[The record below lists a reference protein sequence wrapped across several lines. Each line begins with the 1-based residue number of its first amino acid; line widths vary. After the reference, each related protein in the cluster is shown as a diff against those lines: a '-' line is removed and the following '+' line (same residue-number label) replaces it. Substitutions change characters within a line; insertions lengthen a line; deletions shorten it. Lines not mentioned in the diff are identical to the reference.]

1 MKYIKEFNQFNPKL
15 NKQVYDY
22 VQDVK
27 YRLPELWDNDLTEEE
42 NEEFLIDYF
51 KEFPNEMGSINFDKI
66 KKASQKNYSNSLSRR
81 TPQLQNL
88 GGTVDFRGF

>member
-1 MKYIKEFNQFNPKL
+1 MKYIKEFKNFNPKL

-27 YRLPELWDNDLTEEE
+27 YRLPHLWDNDLTDEE
-42 NEEFLIDYF
+42 NEQFLIDYF
-51 KEFPNEMGSINFDKI
+51 TEFPGEMNNINFDKI
-66 KKASQKNYSNSLSRR
+66 KKASQNYSNPLSNKA
-81 TPQLQNL
+81 PKLQNL

>member
-1 MKYIKEFNQFNPKL
+1 MKFIKEFNQFKPVLDKEV
-15 NKQVYDY
+15 QDY

-42 NEEFLIDYF
+42 NEEFLINYF
-51 KEFPNEMGSINFDKI
+51 KEFPNEMNSLNPDKI
-66 KKASQKNYSNSLSRR
+66 KKASQNYSNSLSKNV
-81 TPQLQNL
+81 TQLQKL

>member
-1 MKYIKEFNQFNPKL
+1 MKFIKEFKEFNPKL
-15 NKQVYDY
+15 NKEVYDY

-27 YRLPELWDNDLTEEE
+27 YRVPDLWNNDLSDSE
-42 NEEFLIDYF
+42 NEEFLINYF
-51 KEFPNEMGSINFDKI
+51 KEFPDEMNKINFDKI
-66 KKASQKNYSNSLSRR
+66 KKANQNKSNSLSSR

>member
-15 NKQVYDY
+15 NKEVYDY

-51 KEFPNEMGSINFDKI
+51 KEFPNEMNSINFDKI
-66 KKASQKNYSNSLSRR
+66 KKASQNYSNPLSKKS
-81 TPQLQNL
+81 PQLQNL

>member
-1 MKYIKEFNQFNPKL
+1 MKFIKEFKEFSPKL
-15 NKQVYDY
+15 NKEVYDY

-51 KEFPNEMGSINFDKI
+51 KEFPNEMNSINFDKI
-66 KKASQKNYSNSLSRR
+66 KKASQNYSNSLSRR

>member
-1 MKYIKEFNQFNPKL
+1 MKFIKEFKNYNPLL
-15 NKQVYDY
+15 NKEVYDY

-27 YRLPELWDNDLTEEE
+27 FRLPHLWDNSLTDEE

-51 KEFPNEMGSINFDKI
+51 TQFPNEMGKINTNKI
-66 KKASQKNYSNSLSRR
+66 KKASQNYSNPLLKRA
-81 TPQLQNL
+81 PQLQNL

>member
-1 MKYIKEFNQFNPKL
+1 MRYIKDFNNYNSKL
-15 NKQVYDY
+15 NKKVYDY

-27 YRLPELWDNDLTEEE
+27 YRLPHLWDKNLTDEE
-42 NEEFLIDYF
+42 NEQFLIDYF
-51 KEFPNEMGSINFDKI
+51 TEFPNEMTTLNIDKI
-66 KKASQKNYSNSLSRR
+66 KKASQNYTNSLLSR